1 MLTLYITGQNMTPVQ
16 VEELNLDNVCAAQI
30 SGLSQ
35 GFTSLKHLSIINTG
49 LTTLD
54 SFPAMH
60 ALERLELSDNKLS
73 NDLKVLSGCP
83 SLRHLSLAGNRITS
97 LETLKP
103 LCALDHLT
111 SLDLFNCPVTQQEDY
126 RTLTFNLLPSLVYL
140 DGVDREGHEALS
152 GSEEE
157 GNSDVQYNADI
168 HLSATHTHTHTY
180 TPHHIHSH
188 KHIRRGGRGGGGG
201 K

>member
-1 MLTLYITGQNMTPVQ
+1 MTPVQ

-60 ALERLELSDNKLS
+60 ALERVGDCVTIKHVCLHVHKSHINTLTHPTQLELSDNKLS

-103 LCALDHLT
+103 LVSWSQ
-111 SLDLFNCPVTQQEDY
+111 SLVISFSKNVNICVE
-126 RTLTFNLLPSLVYL
+126 LLPSI
-140 DGVDREGHEALS
+140 EALTQTFD
-152 GSEEE
+152 G
-157 GNSDVQYNADI
+157 
-168 HLSATHTHTHTY
+168 HTY
-180 TPHHIHSH
+180 IWL
-188 KHIRRGGRGGGGG
+188 
-201 K
+201 